1 MRVDQ
6 AWIVLRTGYAP
17 SALWS
22 GREQQSAQ
30 PYEGAIELVFPG
42 IPLKEMP
49 VMRRVFRMSLPTGK
63 KKRRRRV
70 FVVATGSPRPMR
82 LVQRA
87 RAR

>member
-17 SALWS
+17 TELWS
-22 GREQQSAQ
+22 GREQQSVQ
-30 PYEGAIELVFPG
+30 SCEGTTEPVFPG
-42 IPLKEMP
+42 IPLKELP
-49 VMRRVFRMSLPTGK
+49 VM
-63 KKRRRRV
+63 RRV